1 MEKSW
6 KFLMKCMLA
15 ALLFSG
21 ISFPAFSREGNPEPK
36 QVGQVEKTRTVTGK
50 IIDANGHPLPGATV
64 LFKGSTHGVISD
76 MEGKFKIDVPDRD
89 VTLQISFI
97 GMETKELVVSQKETK
112 EITITLKEDSKQMD
126 EVVVTGFANLR
137 KESFTGNTVTIKKDD
152 LQKVSQSNI
161 ISAIQAFDPS
171 FRIAENSMWGSDPN
185 ATPEVYIRGKSAIG
199 TKELDIDVT
208 SKSSLKNNPNLPTF
222 IMDGFEISVTKLYD
236 MDPSRIESVTILK
249 DAAATAMYGSR
260 AANGVVVITT
270 VTPKPGKLNVSYS
283 LAAKVEM
290 PDLRDYNLM
299 DAAEKLETERLAGV
313 FDANDAFN
321 QIRFQKVYNQKL
333 YNVMNGVNTYWLSK
347 PLHTPFNHNHSLY
360 IDGGSDK
367 LRFGIELNLNNENG
381 VMKGSKRYNRGA
393 GAYIQYAI
401 GKVIVRDHFTYT
413 VNRSSESNYGLFSDY
428 TKQLPY
434 DVYEDENGNYL
445 EKLNNWQGMKSSH
458 LCYNPLYESTL
469 GNYNRSS
476 YDQIINN
483 LSVQWN
489 ICRDLL
495 LKSTLGMT
503 RQFDNS
509 ENFLDPRSQKNTMP
523 VSKNNPSSG
532 SLNTNAG
539 NSSTVDWQASLSY
552 NRFVGKHNI
561 NASLG
566 INIMQNRSKN
576 MASRYKGFPAGNL
589 SSPNYAQEIV
599 GKPIQREDKSRL
611 IGLTGLVN
619 YSFNN
624 IYLLDASVRMD
635 GSSKFG
641 SDKKYAPFWSAGA
654 GLNIHN
660 YQAMQDLNWLDLL
673 KIRASYG
680 QVGKVNF
687 ASYDAKTTYRIF
699 TDQWYKTGYGAT
711 LYAHGNPNLKWE
723 TTNTLDAGLEI
734 SVLRQLFY
742 LRGSYYIKRTV
753 DCINSVTIPSH
764 TGFTTYMD
772 NVGEIEN
779 KGFELDFR
787 TNFIRTKDWNVTIF
801 ANLAHNENKLVKIAE
816 SLKAYNDRVD
826 AALNTPYQVE
836 NVTKTRSYR
845 KYAEG
850 MSQTAIWGMQSLGID
865 PATGDEFFLNPDG
878 TVTNHWNSI
887 NQVVVGDEEPK
898 IQGTFGFNIVWK
910 RFSLYTTCMYECGGQ
925 RYNQTLV
932 DKVEGANIIYD
943 NVDKRVLSGRWKQP
957 GEQTPYKSILI
968 DRAGN
973 VITTKAT
980 SRFVQDYNWWNINSV
995 TLEYDFNPNL
1005 IKSLGLT
1012 MLRIGIGAND
1022 LARFSSVKQERGLN
1036 YPYSRTVNFSLKVS
1050 F

>member
-6 KFLMKCMLA
+6 KFVMKCMLA

-21 ISFPAFSREGNPEPK
+21 IALPAFSRGESPEPNEA
-36 QVGQVEKTRTVTGK
+36 GQVEKTRTIIGK
-50 IIDANGHPLPGATV
+50 IIDTDGHPLPGATV
-64 LFKGSTHGVISD
+64 LFKGSTHGVVSD
-76 MEGKFKIDVPDRD
+76 MEGKFIIDVPDRD

-97 GMETKELVVSQKETK
+97 GMETKEFAVSQKETK
-112 EITITLKEDSKQMD
+112 EITITLKQDSKQMD

-161 ISAIQAFDPS
+161 ISAIQTFDPS
-171 FRIAENSMWGSDPN
+171 FRIAENSAWGSDPN

-199 TKELDIDVT
+199 TKELDVDVT

-283 LAAKVEM
+283 LAAQVEM

-313 FDANDAFN
+313 FEADNTLDRITN
-321 QIRFQKVYNQKL
+321 EQIYNAKL
-333 YNVMNGVNTYWLSK
+333 YNVMNGVNTYWLGK
-347 PLHTPFNHNHSLY
+347 PLHSPFNHNHSLY

-381 VMKGSKRYNRGA
+381 VMKGSKRYNRSA

-401 GKVIVRDHFTYT
+401 GNVVVRDHFTYG
-413 VNRSSESNYGLFSDY
+413 VNRSSESDYGLFSDY

-434 DVYEDENGNYL
+434 DVYKDENGDYL
-445 EKLNNWQGMKSSH
+445 EQLNSWMNSKPSYE
-458 LCYNPLYESTL
+458 CYNPLYEATL
-469 GNYNRSS
+469 GNYGRSS

-503 RQFDNS
+503 RQFDKS
-509 ENFLDPRSQKNTMP
+509 ETFLDPRSRKNTTP
-523 VSKNNPSSG
+523 LSKDNPSSG

-539 NSSTVDWQASLSY
+539 NSFSLDWQASLSY
-552 NRFVGKHNI
+552 NRFVGKHNV

-566 INIMQNRSKN
+566 INIMTNQSKSIAEN
-576 MASRYKGFPAGNL
+576 YKGFPAGNL
-589 SSPNYAQEIV
+589 SSPNYAQELV
-599 GKPIQREDKSRL
+599 GKPVQNEDESRL

-619 YSFNN
+619 YSYDN
-624 IYLLDASVRMD
+624 IYLFDASIRMD

-641 SDKKYAPFWSAGA
+641 SDKKYAPFWSG
-654 GLNIHN
+654 GVGINIHN
-660 YQAMQDLNWLDLL
+660 YKPMQELNWLDLL
-673 KIRASYG
+673 KVRASYG

-711 LYAHGNPNLKWE
+711 LYAHGNPHLKWE

-734 SVLRQLFY
+734 SVLRRLFY

-787 TNFIRTKDWNVTIF
+787 TNFVRTKDWNVTVF

-826 AALNTPYQVE
+826 AALNDPYQVE
-836 NVTKTRSYR
+836 NVVKTRSYR

-850 MSQTAIWGMQSLGID
+850 MSQSAIWGMQSLGID
-865 PATGDEFFLNPDG
+865 PATGDELFRNPDG
-878 TVTNHWNSI
+878 TVTRHWNSM
-887 NQVVVGDEEPK
+887 NQVVVGDEEPV
-898 IQGTFGFNIVWK
+898 IQGTFGFNVVWK

-925 RYNQTLV
+925 RYNSTLV
-932 DKVEGANIIYD
+932 DKVEGSNIAFF
-943 NVDKRVLSGRWKQP
+943 NADKRVLTGRWKQP
-957 GEQTPYKSILI
+957 GDLAPYKNI
-968 DRAGN
+968 AFGYGQN
-973 VITTKAT
+973 ITTKAT

-995 TLEYDFNPNL
+995 TLEYDFNPDL
-1005 IKSLGLT
+1005 IKSIGLT
-1012 MLRIGIGAND
+1012 MLRVGIGAND

-1036 YPYSRTVNFSLKVS
+1036 YPYSRTVNFTVKLS